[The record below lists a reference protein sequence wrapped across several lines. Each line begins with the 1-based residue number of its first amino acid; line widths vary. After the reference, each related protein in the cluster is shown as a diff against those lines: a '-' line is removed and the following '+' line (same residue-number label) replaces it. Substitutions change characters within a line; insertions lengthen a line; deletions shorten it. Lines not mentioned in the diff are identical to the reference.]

1 MSALREL
8 YESYTAASA
17 RSLVETAPPPNKPAE
32 GMDSARFYKLVKD
45 GNLLNK
51 TFRYN
56 EVDLVFTK
64 YKLAGQRRMDYKGFK
79 AALGDIAVK
88 RGTTLDQLTRSLME
102 NSAGPTIS
110 GTEALP
116 NRFHDDK
123 STFTGVYKEGGPTN
137 VDREKMTMS
146 DLCDRF
152 KKATVRGTPLH
163 VAMGPGILNQHEG
176 ALTPGGAARLSFTM
190 DDGAEGQDGGGAGGT
205 PGRRGSGRASFS
217 AGDGGG
223 VTIPADQNEPLRRV
237 FETYQVASTKSADLG
252 SHLLPPPPNPVA
264 EGLDSA
270 RFFKLCKD
278 ASLYNRMFRT
288 NDVDILFTKHKI
300 NARERKMNWRGFK
313 AALAEVALKRG
324 EALDA
329 VVQRVIDATANG
341 PSINGTMAEA
351 NRFHDDK
358 STFTGVYKE
367 GGPTNVDREKMTM
380 SALCDRFKKATGRGT
395 PLHVLAGPGRHL
407 NTPGDIAANGGF
419 GYGDMPTPPA
429 LFGYDLESL
438 GGAAGAEIHPLK
450 ENTIV
455 GRARTKNDDVPRDQD
470 ARDWIRAVY
479 EEYSN
484 LSRGF
489 ASSKGGGSTPAT
501 PLGTP
506 GQEEGIDSSRFL
518 KLCNEAALFGKLF
531 RTNDVDIVFTR
542 NKREGGRKLSYEGF
556 ERALLE
562 VAVKKSASFM
572 EVVDQVVFASQLANG
587 SHYGSGTV
595 AEASR
600 FHDDKRTW
608 TGAAAA
614 SDGGAGASAAT
625 PPPPP
630 ASFTLSPNMLTTQD
644 LVVPDHQKA
653 DLRRVFEEYAQLSRA
668 LKERG
673 LLAVNSS
680 SSGSGSG
687 YGSGSGSGAIGP
699 DDGIDSSRFLKLCN
713 DAELFDGSAFRL
725 QDIDIIFTR
734 CKPRESRKLGYEG
747 FCQALAEVC
756 RKKSK
761 PMRDLLD
768 VIIFATA
775 GGPHINGTR

>member
-51 TFRYN
+51 SFRYN
-56 EVDLVFTK
+56 DVDLVFTK

-88 RGTTLDQLTRSLME
+88 RGVTLDQLTRSLIE

-163 VAMGPGILNQHEG
+163 VVMGPGILNQSEG
-176 ALTPGGAARLSFTM
+176 VLTPGDAARLSFTM
-190 DDGAEGQDGGGAGGT
+190 DDGAEGGQDGGGAEGT
-205 PGRRGSGRASFS
+205 PGRRRGSGRASFS
-217 AGDGGG
+217 ASDGGG
-223 VTIPADQNEPLRRV
+223 VTIPVDLNEPLRRV

-278 ASLYNRMFRT
+278 ANLYNRMFRT

-300 NARERKMNWRGFK
+300 NVRERKMNWRGFK
-313 AALAEVALKRG
+313 AALADVALKRG

-367 GGPTNVDREKMTM
+367 GGPTIIDREKVTM
-380 SALCDRFKKATGRGT
+380 SALCDRFKKATVRGT
-395 PLHVLAGPGRHL
+395 PLHAMKGPGRHQ
-407 NTPGDIAANGGF
+407 NTPGDIAANGGY

-429 LFGYDLESL
+429 YSYDSL
-438 GGAAGAEIHPLK
+438 GGAGGAEIVPLK

-455 GRARTKNDDVPRDQD
+455 GGERTKDDDVLRDQD

-489 ASSKGGGSTPAT
+489 ASSKGGSTPAT
-501 PLGTP
+501 PVGTQ
-506 GQEEGIDSSRFL
+506 GQEDGIDSSRFL

-556 ERALLE
+556 EMALLE
-562 VAVKKSASFM
+562 VAVKKSVSFM

-587 SHYGSGTV
+587 SHFGSGTV

-600 FHDDKRTW
+600 FYDDRRTW
-608 TGAAAA
+608 TGAAASA
-614 SDGGAGASAAT
+614 SEGGAGASAAT

-644 LVVPDHQKA
+644 LVVPDHQKEN
-653 DLRRVFEEYAQLSRA
+653 LRKVFEEYAQLSRA
-668 LKERG
+668 LKRE

-680 SSGSGSG
+680 SSGSGSR
-687 YGSGSGSGAIGP
+687 AVGP

-734 CKPRESRKLGYEG
+734 CKSRDSRKLSYEG
-747 FCQALAEVC
+747 FCQALVEVC

-775 GGPHINGTR
+775 GGGPHINGTR